1 MAEIFAI
8 QVSKSYITLLLPTN
22 SRMHPIDSGWRS
34 LIVSFSNGAHN
45 AEHLVGRKDLTG
57 IAASVLHFSAQKVG
71 ASDYIHF
78 SVRVRR

>member
-45 AEHLVGRKDLTG
+45 AEHLVGRKDRGRDCSERTALQCTESRG
-57 IAASVLHFSAQKVG
+57 K
-71 ASDYIHF
+71 
-78 SVRVRR
+78 